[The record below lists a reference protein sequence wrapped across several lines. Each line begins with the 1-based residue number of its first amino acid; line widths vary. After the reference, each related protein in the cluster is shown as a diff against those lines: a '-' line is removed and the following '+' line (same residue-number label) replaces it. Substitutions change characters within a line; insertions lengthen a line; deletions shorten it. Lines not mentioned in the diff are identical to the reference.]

1 MKQRWDQNV
10 TKFHRAVIGH
20 LYHNERSIRGLKA
33 SLLWEFASY
42 AQASCFQYFR
52 CNVCFC
58 PTYLCCSLN
67 EGRWNY
73 PLRSELLWLC
83 GESQSET
90 GRDKQ
95 RPGGAA
101 SCQTAP
107 RMIEDNPTLERKHP
121 YRPSPCTQPLLL
133 HRRPWWTTGN
143 QQLGQDGAGNSF
155 MTEQNC
161 WKSHSYSAFK
171 GSRV

>member
-1 MKQRWDQNV
+1 MKQRWDQNI
-10 TKFHRAVIGH
+10 TKFHRVVIG
-20 LYHNERSIRGLKA
+20 LYITMKEALGDSKR
-33 SLLWEFASY
+33 
-42 AQASCFQYFR
+42 
-52 CNVCFC
+52 VCFESLH
-58 PTYLCCSLN
+58 PMIKPVFSIFAVMSAFVPLIYVANLN
-67 EGRWNY
+67 EERWNY
-73 PLRSELLWLC
+73 PLRSKLLWLC

-107 RMIEDNPTLERKHP
+107 RMIEDNPALERKHP

-161 WKSHSYSAFK
+161 WKSHSYSVFK